1 MHPAGTQGVPLC
13 YATLPV
19 QALPASQAPRWH
31 QSHPPSLV
39 LSAHSLSPAP
49 PAACHPPQKPA
60 CITPCQWQHGEAR
73 ERLGRTRVP
82 PDLPVISSMQVGD
95 PYGKEMSCSVRAV
108 NAKTGLK
115 TTTMGCEMCPRVRQ
129 GEGLPPLAPVSASPH
144 WCEPTC
150 SAWYM
155 GTDTM
160 HRQCAS
166 FSICGYSAALIPV
179 VIRRLVHFLVPAKGE
194 KPTLLSEVEI
204 IEESLNEGTKKL

>member
-1 MHPAGTQGVPLC
+1 MSLC
-13 YATLPV
+13 AM
-19 QALPASQAPRWH
+19 
-31 QSHPPSLV
+31 PPSLSRLCLLPKHLGGTSRT
-39 LSAHSLSPAP
+39 LSAWCCQHIPCHLPHQQRVTRPRSQLASLRASGNMEKQGCGWGGQGYPLIF
-49 PAACHPPQKPA
+49 QSFPA
-60 CITPCQWQHGEAR
+60 CRWEIPM
-73 ERLGRTRVP
+73 ERKCP
-82 PDLPVISSMQVGD
+82 
-95 PYGKEMSCSVRAV
+95 CSVRAV